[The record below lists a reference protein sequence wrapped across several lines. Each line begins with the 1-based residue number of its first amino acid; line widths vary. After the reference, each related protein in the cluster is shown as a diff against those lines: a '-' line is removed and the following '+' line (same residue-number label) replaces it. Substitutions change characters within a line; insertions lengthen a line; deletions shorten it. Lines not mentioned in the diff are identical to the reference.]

1 MTVGIVEAIIALL
14 IGISGGIYIIGQM
27 NAHEERNKED
37 IEGIKK
43 MIADYQESMK
53 SMMESNISDMRVL
66 FNTNKEHQ
74 KDNLERE
81 ISHLKDLIALTNSE
95 IREDI
100 KRIEIGQESINKSKE
115 KLVLLT
121 ASVKSLHKRLDIEVP
136 PLLDSEE

>member
-1 MTVGIVEAIIALL
+1 MTIGVIEAIIALL

-37 IEGIKK
+37 IAGIKK
-43 MIADYQESMK
+43 MIVDYQESMK

-66 FNTNKEHQ
+66 FDTNKEHQ

-81 ISHLKDLIALTNSE
+81 ISHLKDLIALTNNE

-100 KRIEIGQESINKSKE
+100 KRIEIRQESINKSKE